1 MIPFHRLLI
10 SSAIVF
16 CAGFA
21 LWSGWDYSRSHRVSA
36 LIVALVF
43 AVAAVAL
50 TYYLRNLKRFLGR

>member
-10 SSAIVF
+10 STAIVF

-21 LWSGWDYSRSHRVSA
+21 LWSGWDYRQSRSIGA
-36 LIVALVF
+36 L
-43 AVAAVAL
+43 AVAVTFLAATVAL

>member
-10 SSAIVF
+10 STAIVF

-21 LWSGWDYSRSHRVSA
+21 AWAGWAYRQSGDGLMLLTGLA
-36 LIVALVF
+36 F

-50 TYYLRNLKRFLGR
+50 SYYLRHLNRFLGR

>member
-10 SSAIVF
+10 GTGILF

-21 LWSGWDYSRSHRVSA
+21 VWAGVRFRASGSVGTLVLA
-36 LIVALVF
+36 LAF
-43 AVAAVAL
+43 AAAAAAL

>member
-10 SSAIVF
+10 STAIVF

-21 LWSGWDYSRSHRVSA
+21 GWAGWSWRQSGEGLTLA
-36 LIVALVF
+36 MALVF
-43 AVAAVAL
+43 AGAAAAL

>member
-10 SSAIVF
+10 STAIVF

-21 LWSGWDYSRSHRVSA
+21 GWAACRWRESGEGGTLA
-36 LIVALVF
+36 LALVF
-43 AVAAVAL
+43 AVAAAAL

>member
-10 SSAIVF
+10 STAIVF

-21 LWSGWDYSRSHRVSA
+21 VWAGWNYRQSGDGLTLLTGLA
-36 LIVALVF
+36 F

-50 TYYLRNLKRFLGR
+50 GYYLRHLTRFLGR

>member
-16 CAGFA
+16 CVGFA
-21 LWSGWDYSRSHRVSA
+21 LWSGWDYRQSRSIGTLV
-36 LIVALVF
+36 VALVF
-43 AVAAVAL
+43 VAAAIAL

>member
-21 LWSGWDYSRSHRVSA
+21 LWSGWDYVQSRSSGA
-36 LIVALVF
+36 LVVALVF
-43 AVAAVAL
+43 VAAAVAL